1 MIAIVPPHDA
11 KDSRAISGAERW
23 LPAGGLVFVV
33 LFFTALVLTGESG
46 DNGREVLQ
54 HYTSQ
59 EGKQI
64 ASVFLLAAS
73 GIAYLVFVGA
83 LRAVL
88 ATAEREPR
96 PLSGLG
102 FAGGVVTACLLLVT
116 AAVLG
121 ALTDAVGNAE
131 HPEAFYILNSMTY
144 PLVTFGIAASSLLAL
159 ATGILTLRSGVLPRW
174 VGWVSLVAAPIIL
187 IAILFIPIFGFLA
200 WVAIVSVVLLMRSR
214 SGSPTRQV
222 AA

>member
-1 MIAIVPPHDA
+1 MIAIVPHDSDNA
-11 KDSRAISGAERW
+11 RAVSGAERW
-23 LPAGGLVFVV
+23 WPLGGLVFVV
-33 LFFTALVLTGESG
+33 LFFTAFVLTGESG
-46 DNGREVLQ
+46 DNGSEVLE
-54 HYTSQ
+54 HYTGQ

-64 ASVFLLAAS
+64 VALFLLASSA
-73 GIAYLVFVGA
+73 IAYLVFVGA

-88 ATAEREPR
+88 ATVEREPR
-96 PLSGLG
+96 PLSTLG
-102 FAGGVVTACLLLVT
+102 FAGGIVTTCLLLVT

-121 ALTDAVGNAE
+121 ALTDAVGTAE
-131 HPEAFYILNSMTY
+131 NPETYYILNSTTY

-174 VGWVSLVAAPIIL
+174 VGWVSLVAAPITL

-200 WVAIVSVVLLMRSR
+200 WVTLVSVVLLIR
-214 SGSPTRQV
+214 SGGSTGQT

>member
-1 MIAIVPPHDA
+1 MIAIVPHDSDNA
-11 KDSRAISGAERW
+11 RAAAGAERW
-23 LPAGGLVFVV
+23 WAVGGLVFVV
-33 LFFTALVLTGESG
+33 LFFTAFVLTGESG
-46 DNGREVLQ
+46 DSGSEVLE
-54 HYTSQ
+54 HYTGQ

-64 ASVFLLAAS
+64 VALFLLAAS
-73 GIAYLVFVGA
+73 AVAYLVFVGA

-88 ATAEREPR
+88 ATVEREPR
-96 PLSGLG
+96 PLSSLG
-102 FAGGVVTACLLLVT
+102 FAGGIVTTCLLLVT

-121 ALTDAVGNAE
+121 ALTDAVGTAE
-131 HPEAFYILNSMTY
+131 NPEAFYILNSTTY
-144 PLVTFGIAASSLLAL
+144 PLVTFGIASSSLLAL

-200 WVAIVSVVLLMRSR
+200 WVAIVSVVLLIS
-214 SGSPTRQV
+214 SGGSTGET